1 MVSSIKAR
9 ALSLYEKG
17 NQILGTTLKHWER
30 NLQVTDKLN
39 AIIGEGKNSVT
50 WAGTKTG
57 N

>member
-1 MVSSIKAR
+1 M
-9 ALSLYEKG
+9 
-17 NQILGTTLKHWER
+17 KHWER